1 MFGERLKE
9 FRMLRGIS
17 QEELGKR
24 FGVSK
29 QTVSNWEN
37 ENATP
42 SLDMFQ
48 NLVEFFNTTPNRML
62 GYESYVGLDVTELTE
77 TEISHIMMLI
87 DDLKAHHKTEE

>member
-1 MFGERLKE
+1 MFGERLRE
-9 FRMLRGIS
+9 FRILRGIS

-48 NLVEFFNTTPNRML
+48 NLVDFFHTTPNRML
-62 GYESYVGLDVTELTE
+62 GYESYVGLDVTDLTE
-77 TEISHIMMLI
+77 KEIQHIVMLI
-87 DDLKAHHKTEE
+87 DDLKAHHKAAE